1 MKTSE
6 ANVAHSIWRQRGFV
20 AYLVVAFLNACV
32 DLAHKITIQNTLMK
46 SLDGVELIALTAVVN
61 GMILLPFV
69 LLFSPAGFISDKFD
83 KTRVVRVAALIS
95 VGISV
100 AVLVAYRAGM
110 FWAAFWLTLA
120 LAAQSAIY
128 SPAKYGLI
136 KSIAGVERLGQAN
149 GIVQAL
155 TVVAILSGS
164 FSFSFAFEKW
174 YGGAH
179 DMGQIVANIWPIGVL
194 LVAFST
200 GEALCSWLLPSFGAD
215 AQGAKATFD
224 TARYLKLG
232 YLRDNMRVVRQER
245 NIWLSI
251 VGLSLFWGVS
261 QVVVAAFPAHY
272 KAASGNDNAV
282 IVQGILA
289 LSGIGMIVGSAI
301 AGNMSRHH
309 IEHGV
314 IPLGALGIFAAL
326 AVFATHA
333 SVWVLGACSLLF
345 GVCGGFV
352 LVPLN
357 ATIQYLAPEREMGKI
372 IAGNNFVQ
380 NIFMIAFLAASVAL
394 VEMLHTSTAAIFMT
408 TAVICLMGG
417 VYAVIEL
424 PHLFTR
430 IWLLPFLKTGY
441 RFHVQGLEN
450 LPPRGGVLLLG
461 NHISWIDWMLLQA
474 ASPRAI
480 TFVMYRGLYEKWY
493 LRWLL
498 KMFRVIPIGRGGTRA
513 SLTAVRERLEAG
525 EVVALFPE
533 GFISYNGQVGEFQRG
548 YELAI
553 RDMDDICIVPFYLRG
568 LWGSTFSRASDYYKE
583 LTARRGKRD
592 IIVAFGVPIRRFA
605 DHVEMRQ
612 KVVELSFF
620 TWEHFMARQRPF
632 VHNWLEHTKSG
643 LLKTA
648 AVDSTGMNLSRLK
661 FATAV
666 FCFARFFRRILKK
679 EEKVGVLLPGSTI
692 AAITNMA
699 LFVIGKVPVNLNY
712 TASGQ
717 ALRAALEKAG
727 IRRVVTV
734 EQFLERL
741 AARGLDFKSALE
753 GRAVYAS
760 HIGAAISRTAK
771 IGTMLEV
778 ALLPAGLLK
787 VLFFRERGLEETAAI
802 LFSSG
807 SEGAPKGIE
816 LSHKNI
822 LANIRQIS
830 DLINFQSSDAVLNS
844 LPVFHSFGL
853 TVTTLMPLCEGVK
866 MISVPDPT
874 DGAAVGRMA
883 ARHSATII
891 FGTSTFFRLY
901 VRNKRLHPLM
911 FQSARLVVS
920 GAEKL
925 RSDVREAFKMKFGKE
940 MYEGYG
946 ATETAPVAAV
956 NTPSFLEVET
966 LKELTFSRAG
976 SVGLPLP
983 GTVIKIVE
991 PQTLQE
997 LPTGEDGLIII
1008 GGPQVMRGYLN
1019 DPQKTAEVI
1028 VEIDGVRY
1036 YKTGDKG
1043 HIDEQGFVYVT
1054 DRYSRFSKTGGEMV
1068 SLGSVEEHIAA
1079 VLGDE
1084 LPFCAVSVPDE
1095 KKGEAIALLI
1105 QMGEGEEKSTAD
1117 IAARLRA
1124 GGVPPLMQ
1132 PAHILPVE
1140 KLPVLASGK
1149 ADFKGAQTV
1158 ALEILG
1164 KAGG

>member
-1 MKTSE
+1 MNEVKKD
-6 ANVAHSIWRQRGFV
+6 ASIWRTSGFV
-20 AYLVVAFLNACV
+20 AYLIVAFLNACV

-46 SLDGVELIALTAVVN
+46 SHEGSELIALTAVVN
-61 GMILLPFV
+61 GMILIPFV

-83 KTRVVRVAALIS
+83 KTRVVRMASLIS

-100 AVLVAYRAGM
+100 AVLAAYSAGM

-164 FSFSFAFEKW
+164 FLFSFGFEHW

-179 DMGQIVANIWPIGVL
+179 DPAQIVANIWPIGVL
-194 LVAFST
+194 LVLFSA
-200 GEALCSWLLPSFGAD
+200 GEAFFSWRLPSFGAD
-215 AQGAKATFD
+215 EEGAKATFD
-224 TARYLKLG
+224 TKRYLKLG
-232 YLRDNMRVVRQER
+232 YLTDNMKTVMHDR

-251 VGLSLFWGVS
+251 IGLSLFWGVS

-272 KAASGNDNAV
+272 KAVFGDDNAV

-289 LSGIGMIVGSAI
+289 LSGIGMVIGSAI
-301 AGNMSRHH
+301 AGGMSRHH

-314 IPLGALGIFAAL
+314 IPVGALGIFVAL
-326 AVFATHA
+326 MVFATHA
-333 SVWVLGACSLLF
+333 SAWVLGVCSLLF

-352 LVPLN
+352 LVPMN
-357 ATIQYLAPEREMGKI
+357 ATIQYLAPEKEMGKI

-380 NIFMIAFLAASVAL
+380 NIAMIAFLAASVLL
-394 VEMLHTSTAAIFMT
+394 VEVARASTTGIFIAL
-408 TAVICLMGG
+408 AVICLAGG
-417 VYAVIEL
+417 VYAVLEL
-424 PHLFTR
+424 PHLFAR
-430 IWLLPFLKTGY
+430 IWMLPFLKTGY
-441 RFHVQGLEN
+441 RFHVHGLEN

-461 NHISWIDWMLLQA
+461 NHISWIDWMVLQA

-480 TFVMYRGLYEKWY
+480 KFVMYRGIYEKWY
-493 LRWLL
+493 LQWLL
-498 KMFRVIPIGRGGTRA
+498 KMFRVIPIGRGGTRG
-513 SLTAVRERLEAG
+513 SLAAIRERLEAG

-533 GFISYNGQVGEFQRG
+533 GHISYNGQINEFQRG
-548 YELAI
+548 YEVAI
-553 RDMDDICIVPFYLRG
+553 RDMDNVCIVPFYLRG
-568 LWGSTFSRASDYYKE
+568 LWGSTFSRATDYYKA

-592 IIVAFGVPIRRFA
+592 IIVAFGAPLRRFVGHA
-605 DHVEMRQ
+605 EMRQ
-612 KVVELSFF
+612 KVVELSFSS
-620 TWEHFMARQRPF
+620 WEHFMARQQPF
-632 VHNWLEHTKSG
+632 VYNWLDNAKG
-643 LLKTA
+643 ALLKTA
-648 AVDSTGMNLSRLK
+648 AVDSTGMNLNNLK

-666 FCFARFFRRILKK
+666 FSFANYLRRKLG
-679 EEKVGVLLPGSTI
+679 EEENVGVLLPGSTI
-692 AAITNMA
+692 AAIVNVA
-699 LFVIGKVPVNLNY
+699 LFVMGKVPVNLNY
-712 TASGQ
+712 TVSGE
-717 ALRAALEKAG
+717 ALQAALDKAG
-727 IRRVVTV
+727 VRTVVTS

-741 AARGLDFKSALE
+741 QARGFDFKALLE
-753 GRAVYAS
+753 GKALHAEQ
-760 HIGAAISRTAK
+760 IGAAISTGAK
-771 IGTMLEV
+771 IRTLLAV
-778 ALLPAGLLK
+778 ALLPAWALRL
-787 VLFFRERGLEETAAI
+787 VYFTPRALEDTAAI

-830 DLINFQSSDAVLNS
+830 DLINFRSSDAVLNS

-853 TVTTLMPLCEGVK
+853 TVTTLMPLSEGLK

-874 DGAAVGRMA
+874 DGAAVGKMA
-883 ARHSATII
+883 ARHGATII

-901 VRNKRLHPLM
+901 VRNRRLLPLM

-925 RSDVREAFKMKFGKE
+925 KPEVRDAFKLKFGKE

-966 LKELTFSRAG
+966 LKELTFSKAG

-983 GTVIKIVE
+983 GTIIRIVN
-991 PQTLQE
+991 PDTLQDM
-997 LPTGEDGLIII
+997 PTGEDGLIII
-1008 GGPQVMRGYLN
+1008 GGSQVMKGYLN
-1019 DPQKTAEVI
+1019 DPQKTADVI
-1028 VEIDGVRY
+1028 VNLDGVRY

-1043 HIDEQGFVYVT
+1043 HLDDTGFLYVT
-1054 DRYSRFSKTGGEMV
+1054 DRYSRFAKIGGEMV
-1068 SLGSVEEHIAA
+1068 SLGSVEEHLAR
-1079 VLGDE
+1079 VLSDAQ
-1084 LPFCAVSVPDE
+1084 PFCAVSVPDE
-1095 KKGEAIALLI
+1095 KKGEAIALLV
-1105 QMGEGEEKSTAD
+1105 QAEGGAAE
-1117 IAARLRA
+1117 IATQIRG

-1149 ADFKGAQTV
+1149 ADFKGAQKM
-1158 ALEILG
+1158 ALEMLEG
-1164 KAGG
+1164 RR